1 MNGRSERT
9 TDGSVTRK
17 GSLDEISSTLARLF
31 AALRRRTSH
40 AFRVDLLF
48 LWVTGLESAGGSGKV
63 IEASFAWVDE
73 GSDGLADVNAEQAMP
88 LSGKGSE

>member
-1 MNGRSERT
+1 MNGRSERI
-9 TDGSVTRK
+9 TDGSVARK
-17 GSLDEISSTLARLF
+17 GSLEEISSTLARLF

-48 LWVTGLESAGGSGKV
+48 LWVAGLESAEGSGNV
-63 IEASFAWVDE
+63 VEASFAWVDKS
-73 GSDGLADVNAEQAMP
+73 SDGFVDVKAEQAMP